1 MNKRKP
7 KFKKKSEAIY
17 DSSEQMEN
25 AYYNFIRHA
34 IDRLVQGFFIFKT
47 RKAELLAGASTFF
60 TLMSLSPL
68 LLLVITLY
76 GKLFGDIN
84 TAYNTVMLSIK
95 EGMPQLAPWIFK
107 SIQTIIKSQLSKD
120 SLNWVNITLL
130 LYTGAG
136 LSGTIVFAM
145 NNIADIKQRG
155 GWIVETTKSIVSAGF
170 VIAFITISLVFS
182 FQTDLIVSF
191 VKDFPTLVSV
201 VKYSS
206 NGIIQG
212 VLFLTLLTFYFKFI
226 TNKKIRYS
234 DGVFGAVTTLSCF
247 FVSKSFYWIYV
258 HYMKGELQASFGNF
272 YTMIVAVLYIYFVM
286 LSFFYGASV
295 AYAPSYHR
303 KAKPQVN
310 EGDQPP
316 QAPPSIPKAS

>member
-7 KFKKKSEAIY
+7 KFRKKSEVLY
-17 DSSEQMEN
+17 DSSEQMES
-25 AYYNFIRHA
+25 AYYEFIRQS

-60 TLMSLSPL
+60 TLVSLSPL
-68 LLLVITLY
+68 LLLVITMY
-76 GKLFGDIN
+76 GKMFGDIN

-120 SLNWVNITLL
+120 SLNWINISLL

-155 GWIVETTKSIVSAGF
+155 GWVVETLKSVISAAF
-170 VIAFITISLVFS
+170 VIAFITISMVFS

-191 VKDFPTLVSV
+191 FKDFPTLASL

-206 NGIIQG
+206 NGIIQS

-234 DGVFGAVTTLSCF
+234 DGVFGAVTTMACF
-247 FVSKSFYWIYV
+247 MMSKSFYWIYV

-272 YTMIVAVLYIYFVM
+272 YTMMVAVLYIYFVM

-295 AYAPSYHR
+295 AYAPSYNR
-303 KAKPQVN
+303 QAKT
-310 EGDQPP
+310 
-316 QAPPSIPKAS
+316 QASCDEEIEQEPPSIPRAS